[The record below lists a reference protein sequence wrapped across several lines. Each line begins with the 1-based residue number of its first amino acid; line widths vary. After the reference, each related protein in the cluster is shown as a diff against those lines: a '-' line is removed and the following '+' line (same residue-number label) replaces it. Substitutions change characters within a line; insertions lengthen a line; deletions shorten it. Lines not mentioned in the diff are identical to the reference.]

1 MEYIFWGHNIPLAA
15 HLRETLQCKII
26 ECITFQQIKSCLSSI
41 EYIDFCVFMERSDM
55 ATDIPTIAQLHKL
68 YPTLYIILISETLS
82 KEEKIPY
89 LRAGTDCMI
98 SKNTSKD
105 DLQKLFSVII
115 DFKEKEKARKDNQ
128 ISSLTEFRLPLW
140 KRTFDIL
147 ASGSAILCLSPIL
160 ILTALAIRTES
171 NGKIVY
177 KSKRVGSN
185 YKIFDFYKFRS
196 MYSDAD
202 KRLAEYQQLN
212 QYTKNIAEEEF
223 KDSSSAAEISQQSC
237 SLGQK
242 QEQEQDI
249 LLFSDNLS
257 TSENNYLKT
266 KRTERSNA
274 FFKLEND
281 PRITRV
287 GHFIRKY
294 SIDEL
299 PQLFNILKGDMSV
312 VGNRPLP
319 LYEAELLTSDE
330 YVQRFMGPAGLTGL
344 WQVEKRGGAGQMSA
358 EERKQLDIKYAKEFS
373 FGMDMRIIIRTLR
386 RLSKRRMYSTKE
398 DEKITDIHIIIYSYI
413 I

>member
-82 KEEKIPY
+82 KEKKIPY

-237 SLGQK
+237 SLEQK

-373 FGMDMRIIIRTLR
+373 FGMDMRIIIRTF
-386 RLSKRRMYSTKE
+386 TAFIQKE
-398 DEKITDIHIIIYSYI
+398 NV
-413 I
+413 

>member
-212 QYTKNIAEEEF
+212 QYAKNIAEEEF
-223 KDSSSAAEISQQSC
+223 KDSSSAAEISQRSC
-237 SLGQK
+237 SSEQK

-344 WQVEKRGGAGQMSA
+344 WQVEKRGGAGKMSA

-373 FGMDMRIIIRTLR
+373 FGMDMRIIIKTF
-386 RLSKRRMYSTKE
+386 TAFIQKE
-398 DEKITDIHIIIYSYI
+398 DV
-413 I
+413 

>member
-160 ILTALAIRTES
+160 VLTALAIRTES

-223 KDSSSAAEISQQSC
+223 KDSSSAAEISQRSC
-237 SLGQK
+237 SSEQK

-344 WQVEKRGGAGQMSA
+344 WQVEKRGGAGKMSA

-373 FGMDMRIIIRTLR
+373 FGMDMRIIIKTF
-386 RLSKRRMYSTKE
+386 TAFIQKE
-398 DEKITDIHIIIYSYI
+398 DV
-413 I
+413 

>member
-41 EYIDFCVFMERSDM
+41 EYIDFCVFMERYDM

-82 KEEKIPY
+82 KDEKIPY

-212 QYTKNIAEEEF
+212 QYTKSIAEEEF
-223 KDSSSAAEISQQSC
+223 KDSSSAAEISQQS
-237 SLGQK
+237 SSSGH
-242 QEQEQDI
+242 EQDI

-330 YVQRFMGPAGLTGL
+330 YVQRFMAPAGLTGL
-344 WQVEKRGGAGQMSA
+344 WQVEKRGSAGTMSA
-358 EERKQLDIKYAKEFS
+358 EERKQLDIKYAKDFS
-373 FGMDMRIIIRTLR
+373 FHMDMMIIIRTF
-386 RLSKRRMYSTKE
+386 TAFIQKE
-398 DEKITDIHIIIYSYI
+398 DV
-413 I
+413 

>member
-212 QYTKNIAEEEF
+212 QYTKSIAEEEF
-223 KDSSSAAEISQQSC
+223 KDSSSAAEISQQS
-237 SLGQK
+237 SSSGH
-242 QEQEQDI
+242 EQDI

-344 WQVEKRGGAGQMSA
+344 WQVEKRGGAGKMSA
-358 EERKQLDIKYAKEFS
+358 EERKQLDIKYAKDFS
-373 FGMDMRIIIRTLR
+373 FHMDMMIIIRTF
-386 RLSKRRMYSTKE
+386 TAFIQKE
-398 DEKITDIHIIIYSYI
+398 DV
-413 I
+413 

>member
-223 KDSSSAAEISQQSC
+223 KASSSAAEISQQSC
-237 SLGQK
+237 SSEQK

-344 WQVEKRGGAGQMSA
+344 WQVEKRGGAGKMSA

-373 FGMDMRIIIRTLR
+373 FGMDMRIIIRTF
-386 RLSKRRMYSTKE
+386 TAFIQKE
-398 DEKITDIHIIIYSYI
+398 NV
-413 I
+413 

>member
-212 QYTKNIAEEEF
+212 QYTKNMAEEESLN
-223 KDSSSAAEISQQSC
+223 SSSAAEISQQSC
-237 SLGQK
+237 SSEQK
-242 QEQEQDI
+242 QEQDI

-257 TSENNYLKT
+257 TSEINYLKT

-344 WQVEKRGGAGQMSA
+344 WQVEKRGGAGKMSA

-373 FGMDMRIIIRTLR
+373 FRMDMRIIIKTF
-386 RLSKRRMYSTKE
+386 TAFIQKE
-398 DEKITDIHIIIYSYI
+398 NV
-413 I
+413 